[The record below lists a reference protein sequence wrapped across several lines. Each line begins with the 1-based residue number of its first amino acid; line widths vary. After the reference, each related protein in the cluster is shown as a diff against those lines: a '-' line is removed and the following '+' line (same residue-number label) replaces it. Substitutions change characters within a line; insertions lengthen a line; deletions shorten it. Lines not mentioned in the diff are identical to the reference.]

1 MSSAREMRRRIKSVK
16 SLAQITKALETVSA
30 SKVKKAIQAVEMTR
44 PYAEKAWKVLVHL
57 ARQPGHT
64 TLHPLLAERK
74 TINKILV
81 VMVSSDQGLAGSYN
95 INILR
100 KTIETFENYSSLVDY
115 LAIGKKGRDLLV
127 RRRKN
132 VIAEF
137 SNLPQHIEF
146 HDVSA
151 IGRLVVDDFINGKY
165 DQIFLA
171 YTDYLSMTRQET
183 IVRKLLPLEVTY
195 SESRVKNFNVTHHK
209 TNAVFTYEPDSEEIL
224 GQIVTRFTAI
234 QIYQA
239 ILTSK
244 ASEHAARMIAM
255 RNATDNARD
264 LSNDLQLEYNK
275 IRQQSITNDIL
286 DIASG
291 ANALTAVQN
300 GPERYGE

>member
-64 TLHPLLAERK
+64 NLHPLLAERK
-74 TINKILV
+74 EIKQVLV
-81 VMVSSDQGLAGSYN
+81 VMISSDQGLAGSYN

-100 KTIETFENYSSLVDY
+100 KTLETFEDFSVEVDY

-127 RRRKN
+127 RRRKK

-137 SNLPQHIEF
+137 SNLPLHIEF
-146 HDVSA
+146 RDVSA
-151 IGRLVVDDFINGKY
+151 IGRLVVDDFIDRKY
-165 DQIFLA
+165 DQIYLS
-171 YTDYLSMTRQET
+171 YTDYLSMSRQET
-183 IVRKLLPLEVTY
+183 VVRKLLPLEVQY

-209 TNAVFTYEPDSEEIL
+209 SNAVFTYEPDSDEIL
-224 GQIVTRFTAI
+224 DQIVSRFTSI

-239 ILTSK
+239 ILTSM

-255 RNATDNARD
+255 RNATDNARE
-264 LSNDLQLEYNK
+264 LSNDLQLAYNK

-291 ANALTAVQN
+291 ANALNAVQVE
-300 GPERYGE
+300 PERYG